1 MAACPF
7 YRTDRIFVE
16 RRRKQRHADP
26 VASTPEIAAPW
37 CAHLY
42 SPVSKYV
49 ATRIVGGANK
59 LRCGG
64 DLGSCEIPLA
74 LRPKR

>member
-1 MAACPF
+1 MAKCPF
-7 YRTDRIFVE
+7 YRADKIVVE
-16 RRRKQRHADP
+16 RRHRPRDGQP
-26 VASTPEIAAPW
+26 QSTPAVTAPW

-42 SPVSKYV
+42 SPVSKFV

-64 DLGSCEIPLA
+64 ELDRCDIPPA
-74 LRPKR
+74 RRPKV